1 LVVFAFVLIMA
12 IFLWLSD
19 KSIEWVIFSVILGW
33 R

>member
-1 LVVFAFVLIMA
+1 VVFAFVLIMA

>member
-1 LVVFAFVLIMA
+1 VLIMA